1 MGFEKVDGESGIFE
15 VRKIKV
21 MYEIITLESGYL
33 KKNLDTNKFE
43 IIEMKGK

>member
-1 MGFEKVDGESGIFE
+1 MGFEKIDGENGIFE

-21 MYEIITLESGYL
+21 MYEIITLECSYL

-43 IIEMKGK
+43 IIKLKGN